1 MIDVIKTKK
10 VKDFSFATS
19 KPCVFS
25 DIINFVFKDDTKGF
39 QTCFAYCKN
48 ISPRGMVF
56 HLNL

>member
-10 VKDFSFATS
+10 VTDFSFATS

-39 QTCFAYCKN
+39 QTCFAYK
-48 ISPRGMVF
+48 
-56 HLNL
+56 L